1 MHVLNTGEVGLVESH
16 RADRH
21 LISGD
26 RPYMQC
32 ISCTHART
40 RKFDGIPCRLPLLDT
55 FHALTNLDPEYHPY
69 DTLNDPITH
78 EGEVNR
84 RIA

>member
-1 MHVLNTGEVGLVESH
+1 MHVSNTGEVGRIESH

-21 LISGD
+21 RMSDD

-32 ISCTHART
+32 ISCTHACS
-40 RKFDGIPCRLPLLDT
+40 RKFNGIPCRLPFLDT
-55 FHALTNLDPEYHPY
+55 LHALANLDPECHPY

-78 EGEVNR
+78 ESEVNR